1 MRFRSIILSLPLTN
15 RNTDLCTSDVKITD
29 TSQHLASMPSIRL
42 PSLNAVRAF
51 ESAARLGSYVAAAED
66 LHVTQPA
73 IGRHVKLLE
82 DSLGVKLFDR
92 SPRGVILTS
101 AGRQYYAAVNAALH
115 QISDAG
121 QALMPQSGTRW
132 LRLLVTPAFAMRWL
146 TPHMELLRTL
156 RPGLRI
162 SIEPNAS
169 FSALAPFNADV
180 GIAFGGERDF
190 PERVATLA
198 RPKVFA
204 VCSPAYLAR
213 AAALAKSLTKP
224 LDLLQHQLIH
234 EDDGWWWS
242 AWFAAL
248 KQKAQVQSEVSYV
261 SANHALELA
270 VAGQGIAL
278 ANEILVRQE
287 LQDGRLLQP
296 LAAAV
301 VLEGYQLLLPPEPS
315 PDAIW
320 FCSWLRATL
329 SEEFPEAC
337 QP

>member
-1 MRFRSIILSLPLTN
+1 MCGTLYCAPDALNAGMALSQAGDKIAGIKQHSI
-15 RNTDLCTSDVKITD
+15 
-29 TSQHLASMPSIRL
+29 SMASIRL

-82 DSLGVKLFDR
+82 DWLGVKLFDR
-92 SPRGVILTS
+92 NPRGVLLTS
-101 AGRQYYAAVNAALH
+101 AGRQYYAAVNAGLH

-121 QALMPQSGTRW
+121 MALMPQSGNRW
-132 LRLLVTPAFAMRWL
+132 LRLLISPAFAMRWL
-146 TPHMELLRTL
+146 APHMELLRTL

-169 FSALAPFNADV
+169 FTELDSIAADV
-180 GIAFGGERDF
+180 GIAFGGERDY
-190 PERVATLA
+190 PSRSLTLA
-198 RPKVFA
+198 RPKVFP
-204 VCSPAYLAR
+204 VCTPAYLAR
-213 AAALAKSLTKP
+213 SRPISKAI
-224 LDLLQHQLIH
+224 DLLQHQLIH

-248 KQKAQVQSEVSYV
+248 KVKAQVQSEVSYV

-270 VAGQGIAL
+270 MAGQGIAL

-287 LQDGRLLQP
+287 LADGRLVQP
-296 LAAAV
+296 INAAV
-301 VLEGYQLLLPPEPS
+301 VLEGYQLLLPENAS
-315 PDAIW
+315 VDAIW
-320 FCSWLRATL
+320 FCAWLRTTL
-329 SEEFPEAC
+329 SEQFPDAC
-337 QP
+337 QA

>member
-1 MRFRSIILSLPLTN
+1 M
-15 RNTDLCTSDVKITD
+15 
-29 TSQHLASMPSIRL
+29 ASIRL

-82 DSLGVKLFDR
+82 DWLGVKLFDR
-92 SPRGVILTS
+92 NPRGVLLTS

-121 QALMPQSGTRW
+121 HALMPQSGMRW

-146 TPHMELLRTL
+146 APHMESLRTL

-169 FSALAPFNADV
+169 FTELDTVSADV
-180 GIAFGGERDF
+180 GIAFGGERDY
-190 PERVATLA
+190 PNRVATLA
-198 RPKVFA
+198 RPKVFP
-204 VCSPAYLAR
+204 VCTPAYLLRSAR
-213 AAALAKSLTKP
+213 LEKP
-224 LDLLQHQLIH
+224 IDLLQHNLIH

-248 KQKAQVQSEVSYV
+248 KVKAQVQSEVSYV
-261 SANHALELA
+261 SANHAIELA
-270 VAGQGIAL
+270 LAGQGIAL
-278 ANEILVRQE
+278 ANEILVKHE
-287 LQDGRLLQP
+287 LNDGRLVQP
-296 LAAAV
+296 ISAAV
-301 VLEGYQLLLPPEPS
+301 VLEGYQLLLPENAS

-320 FCSWLRATL
+320 FCAWLRAAL
-329 SEEFPEAC
+329 AEEFPEAC

>member
-1 MRFRSIILSLPLTN
+1 MS
-15 RNTDLCTSDVKITD
+15 
-29 TSQHLASMPSIRL
+29 SIRL

-82 DSLGVKLFDR
+82 DWLGVKLFDR

-146 TPHMELLRTL
+146 APHMELLRAL

-169 FSALAPFNADV
+169 FTGLDSITADV
-180 GIAFGGERDF
+180 GIAFGGERDY

-198 RPKVFA
+198 RPKVFP
-204 VCSPAYLAR
+204 VCTPAYLAR
-213 AAALAKSLTKP
+213 AGALTKP

-248 KQKAQVQSEVSYV
+248 KLKTQVQSEVSYV
-261 SANHALELA
+261 SANHAIELA
-270 VAGQGIAL
+270 LAGQGIAL

-287 LQDGRLLQP
+287 LQDQRLVQP
-296 LAAAV
+296 IPEAV
-301 VLEGYQLLLPPEPS
+301 VLEGYQLLLPQDPS

-329 SEEFPEAC
+329 GEEFPEAC